1 MPPTVF
7 VAAPRIAGCSYE
19 PIILRPV
26 DLSEFRGLPT
36 VQGLSTDLPPPGT
49 GQPPPGT
56 GQPPSGTGH
65 QDYSDEE
72 EYETDDSFFD
82 EEYDVPVHEMQATP
96 HDAPH
101 V

>member
-26 DLSEFRGLPT
+26 DLSGYEDLPNF
-36 VQGLSTDLPPPGT
+36 QGFNTDLPPPGT
-49 GQPPPGT
+49 GNQ
-56 GQPPSGTGH
+56 Q
-65 QDYSDEE
+65 QQINSDEE
-72 EYETDDSFFD
+72 DEPEDSSFD
-82 EEYDVPVHEMQATP
+82 EEYAAPAHEMR
-96 HDAPH
+96 APH